1 MPCRKRWR
9 RQRNIN
15 GRQIP
20 FFFQSEKGF
29 DSIRPR
35 EILLWLGTHYVFVNG
50 VFWLCLQEYPPAS
63 QAPTYPFPWGSTN
76 ERGHKPNPYDTNI
89 LPNSKLQWIL
99 LNRIF
104 SSATVITGLTYI
116 AFKWLWVVVLQWISH
131 DVQFCSKG
139 KMGSSLRFYEQ
150 FLTLAPSMNKN
161 LCSFCSC
168 SLLNG
173 VSVDFQ
179 QGFRGLDSSQLAFV
193 STHKQLCSF
202 PAFDTFTPDHFA
214 SNFCGLIFRIS
225 NWQLTI
231 SSWLLAE
238 NILSSE
244 WYSLLLENL
253 KRKAGETWLLAL
265 WFIFLHVWM
274 IYRIFSTIVCMGHVR
289 PEPSPQAP
297 WTFLASHLAKMFNN
311 KLNRSKE
318 SLID

>member
-1 MPCRKRWR
+1 MSQEMTQATKHKWAP
-9 RQRNIN
+9 N
-15 GRQIP
+15 P
-20 FFFQSEKGF
+20 FLFQSEKGF

-253 KRKAGETWLLAL
+253 KRKAGENMIVGSLIHFSPCLDDLSHFFYHRLHGSCATRAFATGAL
-265 WFIFLHVWM
+265 NLSG
-274 IYRIFSTIVCMGHVR
+274 FSPRKNVQQQTKQIQR
-289 PEPSPQAP
+289 
-297 WTFLASHLAKMFNN
+297 
-311 KLNRSKE
+311 E